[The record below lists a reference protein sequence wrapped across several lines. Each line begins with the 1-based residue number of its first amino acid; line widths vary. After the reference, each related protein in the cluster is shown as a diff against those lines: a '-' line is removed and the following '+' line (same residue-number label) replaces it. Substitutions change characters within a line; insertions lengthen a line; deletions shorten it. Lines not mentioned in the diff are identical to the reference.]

1 MAEMPEDGRG
11 LILDRFALVI
21 TGLAVLTAC
30 IAATLPCGVLASNDS
45 PEATRIGSRAPVF
58 LARQDTAVDA
68 TDAAS
73 MDAGPEAQSESEADS
88 KTTPAES
95 DTLKEFTPSEEI
107 EADQGVD
114 FPYDI

>member
-1 MAEMPEDGRG
+1 M
-11 LILDRFALVI
+11 DRFALAI
-21 TGLAVLTAC
+21 TGMVVLTAC

-45 PEATRIGSRAPVF
+45 PESTRIGSRAPVF
-58 LARQDTAVDA
+58 LARQDAAVDA
-68 TDAAS
+68 TDAAGKDS
-73 MDAGPEAQSESEADS
+73 SPEAQSESETDS

-95 DTLKEFTPSEEI
+95 DRLKEFTPSEKI